1 MQELI
6 EQNQYFLMFI
16 ALFGVLIVAALV
28 ESVFPR
34 RKESANPGY
43 RWANNL
49 GLWLIGQ
56 VNVSW
61 VTTFALV
68 SAEWWT
74 GGRTTGVLSD
84 QALGFWTN
92 VLLAILVF
100 ELMGYLFHRAMH
112 AFPWLWRIHLVH
124 HNDTELDFSTTYRSH
139 PLDLVI
145 LAPLTVPVV
154 LLLGLPAAA
163 MVMYQLLRTTIT
175 VFAHSNI
182 YIPEPVDR
190 ALRYVIVTPDFHRLH
205 HSSDRRFTDSNYS
218 AAFPIYDYIFGT
230 ATNKPFT
237 EHETME
243 LGLGYF
249 RSPVDSR
256 IDRLLLL
263 PFRRQEQRTAHTPSL
278 PSVETPHP
286 GSETTG

>member
-1 MQELI
+1 
-6 EQNQYFLMFI
+6 
-16 ALFGVLIVAALV
+16 
-28 ESVFPR
+28 
-34 RKESANPGY
+34 
-43 RWANNL
+43 
-49 GLWLIGQ
+49 LIGQ

-84 QALGFWTN
+84 YALGFWTN

-100 ELMGYLFHRAMH
+100 EFMGYMFHRAMH

-154 LLLGLPAAA
+154 LYLGFPAAA
-163 MVMYQLLRTTIT
+163 LVVYQLLRTTIT

-190 ALRYVIVTPDFHRLH
+190 VLRYIIVTPDFHRLH

-218 AAFPIYDYIFGT
+218 AAFPIYDYLFGT
-230 ATNKPFT
+230 ATDKPFA

-243 LGLGYF
+243 IGLEYF
-249 RSPVDSR
+249 RDPADSR
-256 IDRLLLL
+256 IDRLLLM
-263 PFRRQEQRTAHTPSL
+263 PFRRLESGGARAPAT
-278 PSVETPHP
+278 PSVEPPRP
-286 GSETTG
+286 GVDSVS